1 MQTSGELKTSA
12 QTHLQAAHGMH
23 GLEMEEEEEVES
35 LLEEVVGK
43 VSKLKSPPSKKV
55 RLNLEGKGAK
65 PKILILRIG

>member
-1 MQTSGELKTSA
+1 MQTSGGLKTSA
-12 QTHLQAAHGMH
+12 AIHLQAPQ
-23 GLEMEEEEEVES
+23 VES
-35 LLEEVVGK
+35 LLEEEVVAGK